1 MKLYG
6 SEKIFDLELINGKT
20 VEALGFWGKNLYFLI
35 FILVI
40 LDLVIVMK
48 IE

>member
-6 SEKIFDLELINGKT
+6 SEKIFDLELINGEK
-20 VEALGFWGKNLYFLI
+20 VKALGFWGKESVFLI

-40 LDLVIVMK
+40 LNLVIVMK